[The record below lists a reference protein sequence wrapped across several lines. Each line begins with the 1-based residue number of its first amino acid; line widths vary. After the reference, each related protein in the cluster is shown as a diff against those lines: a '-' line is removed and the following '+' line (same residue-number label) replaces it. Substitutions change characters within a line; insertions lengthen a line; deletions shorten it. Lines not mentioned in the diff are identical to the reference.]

1 MPDNIR
7 VISNQGELEEYFSEL
22 CRDITQ
28 VAGQVV
34 DFEHYTQGPL
44 VIKISGSPGDGSSM
58 ISTSWMK
65 TFLKLQD
72 SVYSI
77 FAIVKG
83 EPLTQED
90 KDKLEIKVKVQS
102 GCTEF
107 LLELWKIFMEAAKDM
122 SVPQILAFTL
132 PAAVAYAGA
141 IFLKSRR
148 DERKENHKADVEAQ
162 LETKRIELQNSDN
175 LERERAHIKAL
186 EIVRDIVIHT
196 EKAEKVVYK
205 ALLEESE
212 TSQISI
218 DGQPIPRDELRDLA
232 RVPRGPRE
240 EARTKVIEDHFIVS
254 IMDFSSPSGT
264 LINLK
269 GTKPEHDFKG
279 VIIPDDLLN
288 DEELAIFSHAQGRT
302 PMHLRLTVKDRKGIL
317 SEPTLIQKLN

>member
-1 MPDNIR
+1 MPENIR
-7 VISNQGELEEYFSEL
+7 VISNQEELEQYFSEL

-44 VIKISGSPGDGSSM
+44 VIKISGGHGDDSSM

-107 LLELWKIFMEAAKDM
+107 LLELWKTFMEAAKDM
-122 SVPQILAFTL
+122 SVPQILAITL
-132 PAAVAYAGA
+132 PLATAYVGG
-141 IFLKSRR
+141 IFLKLRSN
-148 DERKENHKADVEAQ
+148 EKIQAHKADVENQ
-162 LETKRIELQNSDN
+162 LETKRLELQSTDN
-175 LERERAHIKAL
+175 LEREQSHIKAL

-196 EKAEKVVYK
+196 EKAEKVMYK

-212 TSQISI
+212 TSEISI
-218 DGQPIPRDELRDLA
+218 DGQPVPRNELRDLA
-232 RVPRGPRE
+232 RTTRGPRE

-254 IMDFSSPSGT
+254 VMDFSGASGT
-264 LINLK
+264 LVSLK
-269 GTKPEHDFKG
+269 GTAPEHEFKG

-288 DEELAIFSHAQGRT
+288 DEELAIFSHAKGRA
-302 PMHLRLTVKDRKGIL
+302 PMHLRLTVKDKKGVL
-317 SEPTLIQKLN
+317 SEPTLIQKID

>member
-1 MPDNIR
+1 MPDNMR
-7 VISNQGELEEYFSEL
+7 VISNQEELEQYFSEL

-148 DERKENHKADVEAQ
+148 DERIEIHKADVEAQ

-196 EKAEKVVYK
+196 EKAEKFIYK
-205 ALLEESE
+205 ALYEESKM
-212 TSQISI
+212 SDISI
-218 DGQPIPRDELRDLA
+218 DGHPMPPEELKELA
-232 RVPRGPRE
+232 RTPRSPRE
-240 EARTKVIEDHFIVS
+240 DARTKVIEDHFIVS
-254 IMDFSSPSGT
+254 VMDFSGASGMVAS
-264 LINLK
+264 LK
-269 GTKPEHDFKG
+269 GTAPEHEFKG

-288 DEELAIFSHAQGRT
+288 DEELAIFSHAKGRA
-302 PMHLRLTVKDRKGIL
+302 PMHLRLTVKDKKGVL
-317 SEPTLIQKLN
+317 SDPTLIQKLD